1 LEQKARRECALLLR
15 TSRNAQTIIKTRM
28 LANFLLWHKACTLSL
43 YFYRVKK
50 FLLITL
56 FFAFCC
62 GRTLGQGPAFLG
74 LESKWVDSVYAS
86 LTPDQRIAQLFMVA
100 AWSNKDMKHVRYIDT
115 LVSKYNIG
123 GLIFMQGGPYRQA
136 KLVNYYQTKA
146 QTPLLMAIDGEF
158 GLAMRLDSTPQYPR
172 QMTLAAMQNDSMIYY
187 MGRQIGRECRNVGI
201 HVNFAPVVDINN
213 NPENPVISMRS
224 FGEDKTAVAQ
234 KSYLYMKG
242 LQDERVLACAKHFP
256 GHGDT
261 DKDSHKTLPVI
272 SHPAARIDSLELYPF
287 KYLIERGLGSVMV
300 AHLFIPALDSS
311 KNLPS
316 TLSKNIVTGLLKEK
330 MQFKG
335 LVFTDALNMKGAA
348 DYNKPGILDARAL
361 IAGNDVLLFSED
373 VPKAME
379 EIKEA
384 IERKEITQEEIDARC
399 KKILKAKFW
408 CGLDKNPF
416 APTRL
421 LENESKNEASV
432 LLRTKLAENS
442 ITLLENKNNLLPLR
456 GLDTLKVAEV
466 SVGATEKNMFSQ
478 NLLQYVKSDY
488 YGVSHDEKQEVYDTL
503 LKKLSA
509 YDLLIVQ
516 VNRTNQKPDNNFGAS
531 MQSFAFVDKVV
542 KLKPSAVIF
551 FSNPY
556 IFNKFANLKDAAAVI
571 EAYEYNSYAQK
582 AASDAVAGAIGVSG
596 KLPVSTIPF
605 KAGTGI
611 TIPKAIRLQ
620 MVAPVVLGI
629 QKKKLEQIDSIALK
643 GIADKCYPGCV
654 ILAAKDG
661 KVFYHKAFGKYTYE
675 GSDSVNTQTIYD
687 LASVT
692 KVASSALALMDLAGK
707 KKFDVNQN
715 LAFYLPELKKSNK
728 GDIVIKEMLV
738 HQAGLP
744 AGVLN
749 FEPTLNKDG
758 SYKVGYYSKVRSNLY
773 PNQVADSLFVRQGF
787 EDSLYKRIVKSK
799 VGEKKY
805 LYSDLGYYFTQRIT
819 ERLTEM
825 ALDEYVKDNF
835 YTKMDLNSL
844 RYRPLNYF
852 SRAQIAPT
860 ENDTKFRKQ
869 LVHGYVHDQGASL
882 CDGVG
887 GHAGLFGNAF
897 DMAQLMQM
905 YLDKGYYA
913 GRQWLD
919 SGVVKQF
926 TRECLFCPD
935 NRRGLC
941 FDKPETDSTK
951 QSPVTTEC
959 SPEGFGHSG
968 FTGTLAW
975 ADPSNGLVFIFLS
988 NRVYPSAEE
997 NKLAKSGIRGE
1008 IHRRFYEAVAEMRSI
1023 GTLQP
1028 K

>member
-1 LEQKARRECALLLR
+1 
-15 TSRNAQTIIKTRM
+15 
-28 LANFLLWHKACTLSL
+28 
-43 YFYRVKK
+43 VKK
-50 FLLITL
+50 TLLITL
-56 FFAFCC
+56 LSAFCC
-62 GRTLGQGPAFLG
+62 KLSFAQGPEFLK

-86 LTPDQRIAQLFMVA
+86 LSPDQRLAQLFMVA
-100 AWSNKDMKHVRYIDT
+100 AWSNRDMKHVRQIDT
-115 LVSKYNIG
+115 LVTKYNIG

-136 KLVNYYQTKA
+136 KLVNYYQSKA
-146 QTPLLMAIDGEF
+146 KTPILMAIDGEF

-172 QMTLAAMQNDSMIYY
+172 QMTLAAMQDDSMIYY
-187 MGRQIGRECRNVGI
+187 MGRQIARECRSVGI
-201 HVNFAPVVDINN
+201 HVNFAPVVDVNN
-213 NPENPVISMRS
+213 NPANPVISMRS
-224 FGEDKTAVAQ
+224 FGEDKTAVAK

-272 SHPAARIDSLELYPF
+272 SHSALRMDSLELYPF

-300 AHLFIPALDSS
+300 AHMFIPSLDST

-316 TLSKNIVTGLLKEK
+316 TLSKAIVSGLLKEK
-330 MQFKG
+330 LQFKG

-348 DYNKPGILDARAL
+348 DYNKPGMLDAKAL

-379 EIKEA
+379 EIKKA

-408 CGLDKNPF
+408 CGLSENPYS
-416 APTRL
+416 PTRL
-421 LENESKNEASV
+421 LEKELKKDIPVIMNTRLAEASM
-432 LLRTKLAENS
+432 
-442 ITLLENKNNLLPLR
+442 TLLQNKNNLLPLQN
-456 GLDTLKVAEV
+456 LDTLKVAEV

-478 NLLQYVKSDY
+478 NLKQYLKSDHFS
-488 YGVSHDEKQEVYDTL
+488 VSHEEKRDVYDTL
-503 LKKLSA
+503 LKKLMA
-509 YDLLIVQ
+509 YNLLIIQ
-516 VNRTNQKPDNNFGAS
+516 VNRTNQKPENNFGAS
-531 MQSFAFVDKVV
+531 LQSFALIDTLI
-542 KLKPSAVIF
+542 KLKPSVVVL

-556 IFNKFANLKDAAAVI
+556 IFNKFTNIQNASAVL
-571 EAYEYNSYAQK
+571 EAYEYNNYAQK
-582 AASDAVAGAIGVSG
+582 AASDAVAGAIGVNG
-596 KLPVSTIPF
+596 KLPVSTAPF

-620 MVAPVVLGI
+620 QVAPIVLGI
-629 QKKKLEQIDSIALK
+629 QKKKLEQIDSIAAK
-643 GIADKCYPGCV
+643 GIEDKCYPGCV

-675 GSDSVNTQTIYD
+675 GLDSVSVETIYD

-692 KVASSALALMDLAGK
+692 KVASSALALMDLAGQ

-715 LAFYLPELKKSNK
+715 LGFYLPETKKTNK
-728 GDIVIKEMLV
+728 GEIVIKEMLV

-758 SYKVGYYSKVRSNLY
+758 FYKIGYYSKVRSNLFA
-773 PNQVADSLFVRQGF
+773 NEVADSLFTLTHY
-787 EDSLYKRIVKSK
+787 EDSIYKRILRCKLGK
-799 VGEKKY
+799 REY
-805 LYSDLGYYFTQRIT
+805 LYSDLGYYFIKRIVEKVT
-819 ERLTEM
+819 SSELDQYVER
-825 ALDEYVKDNF
+825 NF
-835 YTKMDLNSL
+835 YAKMGLNSL
-844 RYRPLNYF
+844 RYRPLKYF
-852 SRAQIAPT
+852 PKSQIAPT

-869 LVHGYVHDQGASL
+869 IVHGHVHDPGAALS
-882 CDGVG
+882 DGVG

-897 DMAQLMQM
+897 DMAQLMHM
-905 YLDKGYYA
+905 YLDKGNYA
-913 GRQWLD
+913 GRLWLD
-919 SGVVKQF
+919 SNVVKQF
-926 TRECLFCPD
+926 TRKCLFCPD

-951 QSPVTTEC
+951 QSPVTEEC

-968 FTGTLAW
+968 FTGTLVW
-975 ADPSNGLVFIFLS
+975 ADPTNRLVYVFLS

-997 NKLAKSGIRGE
+997 NKLAKSGIRGQ
-1008 IHRRFYEAVAEMRSI
+1008 IHKLFYEALAEAKPATSI
-1023 GTLQP
+1023 L